1 MIRFIKFGFRGVGS
15 FGNQW
20 REIPFGVGL
29 TQISGVNGAGKST
42 LLECLFFALYGQPFQ
57 RETITELVSWQNGKK
72 SLEVAVWFARNNQ
85 VYKAWRT
92 LSEEKL
98 VKIDT
103 VGNETEMV
111 GFEGKIGFQNEV
123 NRLLGI
129 DADTARR
136 LLFISADD
144 TKPFPELK
152 TAEKR
157 TFIEDYFRLGV
168 IGKMEAMAKNRRSNL
183 QSTLNIQKS
192 AYDRSIP
199 TVEFLEKKLDEETA
213 RYNTAV
219 QEHEANIVK
228 EIGKRDQKIIFNDK
242 DMYLLVT
249 DRDNIQSRLDEAKKR
264 ENEYIELQEKKAS
277 NIIEVAKSEKAV
289 IEERLTSSIALN
301 ENISTQIEAVNQKLP
316 SILSKIET
324 DFNEL
329 LKAHS
334 EKTEAL
340 TANLAIR
347 RNRDDVLTSELA
359 SLKKKLVDTRM
370 EHGGVKRLAEVQ
382 TRQTQLLKERDILIA
397 DKAFLKENSK
407 CVYCKSEIT
416 EEHRA
421 MEIEKINN
429 KGRELQ
435 TEHGTLESEKQLI
448 EASLKTA
455 TEIEQE
461 ISIREIEQKELA
473 RVLAT
478 HEKELSVH
486 INQAPKQSMLDEK
499 IRVAK
504 LEADQ
509 TIASYTRQIV
519 DLDKIR
525 MEIDSLMAKA
535 EREASQIRD
544 NAKNEYGAIISS
556 LETKLGLANQ
566 TIEQTKKNNDALIL
580 SMDGAIFEMQ
590 GRTIDRSPIDKVEV
604 ELTNARK
611 VRDEYEAQ
619 LLSTQKEL
627 SIFELGCEVLGDK
640 GVKPFFI
647 KSFVPVLN
655 KKVADLLKWFSL
667 PVHIEFDDQ
676 LNMTILNLSSPKE
689 VKYRQHSKGE
699 RRRITT
705 AILLSFI
712 DIVSERMGWH
722 CDQMFFDEFL
732 DDGMDATGMESLI
745 DILLNYSERKDTG
758 IVVVSHK
765 AKSESFNRLWWV
777 SKNEEGFSDVAIK
790 E

>member
-1 MIRFIKFGFRGVGS
+1 MLRFIKFGFRGLGS

-20 REIPFGVGL
+20 REILFGLGL

-98 VKIDT
+98 VKIDSS
-103 VGNETEMV
+103 GNETEMV

-192 AYDRSIP
+192 SYDRSIP
-199 TVEFLEKKLDEETA
+199 IVEFLEKKLVEEND
-213 RYNTAV
+213 RHSKAV
-219 QEHEANIVK
+219 QEHESNIAK
-228 EIGKRDQKIIFNDK
+228 EMGKRDQKALFNEK
-242 DMYLLVT
+242 DMELLVT
-249 DRDNIQSRLDEAKKR
+249 DRDAIKSRLDEAKKR
-264 ENEYIELQEKKAS
+264 ESEYIELQEKKALA
-277 NIIEVAKSEKAV
+277 IIDTANETKLT
-289 IEERLTSSIALN
+289 IEERLASSITLN
-301 ENISTQIEAVNQKLP
+301 DNIKSQIEAVNQNLP
-316 SILSKIET
+316 TTLKKIET
-324 DFNEL
+324 DFNESVN
-329 LKAHS
+329 AHS
-334 EKTEAL
+334 EKTETL

-347 RNRDDVLTSELA
+347 RNRDDVLTGELA
-359 SLKKKLVDTRM
+359 TLKKNLVDTRM

-382 TRQTQLLKERDILIA
+382 TRQTQIIKERDTLLS
-397 DKAFLKENSK
+397 DKAFLKENSQ

-421 MEIEKINN
+421 LEIDKINN
-429 KGRELQ
+429 KGRELL
-435 TEHGTLESEKQLI
+435 TEHTALESEKVLI
-448 EASLKTA
+448 EASLTKA
-455 TEIEQE
+455 SEIEQE

-486 INQAPKQSMLDEK
+486 INQAPKKAMLDDK

-504 LEADQ
+504 MEADQ
-509 TIASYTRQIV
+509 TIASLTRQIV
-519 DLDKIR
+519 DLEKIR
-525 MEIDSLMAKA
+525 MEISSLMAKA
-535 EREASQIRD
+535 EKEANDLRA
-544 NAKNEYGAIISS
+544 NATTEYASIINS

-566 TIEQTKKNNDALIL
+566 TIEQTKSNNESLL
-580 SMDGAIFEMQ
+580 KTMDESIFEMKS
-590 GRTIDRSPIDKVEV
+590 RTIDRSPIDKVEV
-604 ELTNARK
+604 DLSNARK

-627 SIFELGCEVLGDK
+627 SIIETGCDILGDK